1 MEPGEPAVI
10 VCKTAMVKPMS
21 IRRAEARGLKPGG
34 YVMID
39 DMPCRVVSVE
49 KSKPGKHGAAKINL
63 EGVGFFDNKKRAA
76 MMPADRMV
84 DVPVIDKRSAT
95 VIAYMGENLSLMD
108 SDTFETYEIPKPA
121 DQELVAQIKLNS
133 SVEVWDVMGKRV
145 IMRVKTEK

>member
-1 MEPGEPAVI
+1 
-10 VCKTAMVKPMS
+10 MS

-39 DMPCRVVSVE
+39 DMPCRIVSVE
-49 KSKPGKHGAAKINL
+49 KSKPGKHGAAKIDL
-63 EGVGFFDNKKRAA
+63 EAVGFFDNKKRAA

-95 VIAYMGENLSLMD
+95 VIADMGENYSLMD
-108 SDTFETYEIPKPA
+108 SDTFETYEILKPA
-121 DQELVAQIKLNS
+121 DQELAAQIKLNS